1 MKKTQDVKIY
11 SMSVSPVIQTC
22 IVSIILTAVIT
33 FMLWNTSGLNTV
45 LENSTNS
52 YVKDASF
59 QQANDIS
66 SKINSFE
73 LALELLSDSIKKL
86 PNEDLLEEFLN
97 RKAEILDFDSLI
109 LLDKNN
115 KTIPSNTENLNN
127 LSGIKNSYNGEKSI
141 TYIEG
146 QSLVFSVPV
155 ESNGEI
161 NQVLAGVC
169 KKENIQNLIAPK
181 SFNGS
186 GLSCIIDNNGKVVI
200 SPTDVKPFIQ
210 LDSIFMAKD
219 ENKTKNAIEEMKS
232 HMSSGEPGVFNFTSV
247 NNSRLV
253 LSYHPLGIN
262 NWVLLTLVPADLIS
276 GEANNYILRS
286 FIIVGIVVLIFA
298 LFLIIIFRYYRKSEN
313 RLKKFAF
320 SDSLTGGLNNS
331 AFQLECQKLIS
342 ESPPMTYTVIMM
354 NIKGFKLINL
364 NYGIETGND
373 TIRYIHKVLSRHI
386 KEDEMITRSEAD
398 HFFLCLKESDK
409 NVIQKR
415 IDEMTAD
422 INSYAQNSD
431 IPHNIKISQGAYI
444 VEEPGLNIRMIQDRA
459 RTACQLQNKISDCS
473 FYNSEI
479 TNKMIMEQKLCSLF
493 DDSIKN
499 NDFHV
504 YIQPKINL
512 KNSETGGAEALV
524 RWFHP
529 DRGIIYPSDFI
540 PLFERNGNI
549 IQLDLYVFEKVY
561 EYQKQRI
568 DSGKKL
574 FTISVNLSRV
584 HFRNLNY
591 LRPFIELKNKYNI
604 PDGVIELELTESIFF
619 DNQQIEL
626 VKNAI
631 NQMHSYGFL
640 CSLDDFGVGF
650 SSLGLL
656 KEFNVDAIKLD
667 RKFFE
672 DITNSKSQNIIISF
686 IDLAKR
692 LNIHVVAEGIET
704 SEQLNFLKSVNCDMV
719 QGYIFS
725 KPLPLNEFEKWADSR
740 ENKCDDSLVYN

>member
-1 MKKTQDVKIY
+1 M
-11 SMSVSPVIQTC
+11 
-22 IVSIILTAVIT
+22 
-33 FMLWNTSGLNTV
+33 
-45 LENSTNS
+45 
-52 YVKDASF
+52 
-59 QQANDIS
+59 
-66 SKINSFE
+66 
-73 LALELLSDSIKKL
+73 
-86 PNEDLLEEFLN
+86 
-97 RKAEILDFDSLI
+97 
-109 LLDKNN
+109 
-115 KTIPSNTENLNN
+115 
-127 LSGIKNSYNGEKSI
+127 
-141 TYIEG
+141 
-146 QSLVFSVPV
+146 
-155 ESNGEI
+155 
-161 NQVLAGVC
+161 
-169 KKENIQNLIAPK
+169 
-181 SFNGS
+181 
-186 GLSCIIDNNGKVVI
+186 
-200 SPTDVKPFIQ
+200 
-210 LDSIFMAKD
+210 
-219 ENKTKNAIEEMKS
+219 
-232 HMSSGEPGVFNFTSV
+232 
-247 NNSRLV
+247 
-253 LSYHPLGIN
+253 
-262 NWVLLTLVPADLIS
+262 
-276 GEANNYILRS
+276 
-286 FIIVGIVVLIFA
+286 
-298 LFLIIIFRYYRKSEN
+298 FLIIIFRYYRKSEN

-373 TIRYIHKVLSRHI
+373 TIRYIHKVLSHHI

-512 KNSETGGAEALV
+512 KNGETGGAEALV

-549 IQLDLYVFEKVY
+549 IQLDLYVFEKVC